1 MRSHFLFFYKK
12 YRVVVKTAFKNSH
25 SVLRKVEKR
34 TELGRIPTKPAFPIV
49 RVGSLIPEP

>member
-1 MRSHFLFFYKK
+1 MRSHFLFFYEKQ
-12 YRVVVKTAFKNSH
+12 RVVVKTACKNSN

-34 TELGRIPTKPAFPIV
+34 TELGRISTKHIV